1 MENKLNYYFNFDI
14 YASSPNFYFN
24 NHDKINTWFGTL
36 LTVIYILV
44 SLTLFIYHLVEI
56 FNHSNLK
63 VHDSIIYGQEMP
75 SIELNPSSLYFAFGI
90 EDPTSMSR
98 FIDDSIYIPKIVFV
112 DKAKINDELVTV
124 YQENLEFERC
134 NVNNFGD
141 NYQKLFNEGELNN
154 SYCLKNFNL
163 TLAGGYKYERF
174 SYIRIRIYPCINSTE
189 NNNSCK
195 PQEQI
200 DKFMSSSYFSI
211 ILKDIGFNP
220 SNFADPIIPTL
231 QDIYTT
237 IDK

>member
-36 LTVIYILV
+36 LTIIYILV

-75 SIELNPSSLYFAFGI
+75 SIDLNPSSLYFAFGI
-90 EDPTSMSR
+90 EDPDTMNR

-134 NVNNFGD
+134 TENSFGE
-141 NYQKLFNEGELNN
+141 NYKKLFIENELNN
-154 SYCLKNFNL
+154 YYYLKNFHLNL
-163 TLAGGYKYERF
+163 LV
-174 SYIRIRIYPCINSTE
+174 
-189 NNNSCK
+189 
-195 PQEQI
+195 
-200 DKFMSSSYFSI
+200 
-211 ILKDIGFNP
+211 
-220 SNFADPIIPTL
+220 
-231 QDIYTT
+231 
-237 IDK
+237 